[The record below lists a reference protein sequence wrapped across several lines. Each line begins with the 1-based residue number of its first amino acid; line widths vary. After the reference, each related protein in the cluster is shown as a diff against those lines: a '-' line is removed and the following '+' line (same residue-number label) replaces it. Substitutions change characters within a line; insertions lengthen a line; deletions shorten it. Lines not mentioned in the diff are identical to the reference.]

1 MPSKVRTFLASYLA
15 TARQSQSCEIKR
27 YRVRYYIKEIYYT
40 IAAYALNYLV
50 WTSFSVGRQRKWRLP
65 VVPVELEEWKFILV
79 ESVLHD
85 KGAVQL
91 AGAVYS
97 LNDTRKVRSP

>member
-1 MPSKVRTFLASYLA
+1 MRHTVRS
-15 TARQSQSCEIKR
+15 
-27 YRVRYYIKEIYYT
+27 
-40 IAAYALNYLV
+40 LNYLV

-79 ESVLHD
+79 ESVLQD

-91 AGAVYS
+91 AGAVDS

>member
-1 MPSKVRTFLASYLA
+1 MPNKQKLVAARGRANLYEMRAMRQRSKLPS
-15 TARQSQSCEIKR
+15 
-27 YRVRYYIKEIYYT
+27 
-40 IAAYALNYLV
+40 

>member
-1 MPSKVRTFLASYLA
+1 MLQRRGRANHARLSA
-15 TARQSQSCEIKR
+15 T
-27 YRVRYYIKEIYYT
+27 VRYYIKKRYSIYYYT

-65 VVPVELEEWKFILV
+65 VVPVELEEGKFILV